1 MKNFIV
7 LTMVCLVALVL
18 VPQIHFANASLE
30 GKVSEKQ
37 YVNIRAEVWNLFF
50 RMTTAAFVVGAIVSE
65 STSRR
70 KRPDRCGG
78 FGLQAAEFLRVSR
91 RLEGLRRASRAGP
104 REFYRKAG
112 RNLRDYGTK

>member
-50 RMTTAAFVVGAIVSE
+50 RMTTAAFTVGAVVSGTMIWLCWRFRE
-65 STSRR
+65 SNPKNKTYKTRWEHLDDPTSGD
-70 KRPDRCGG
+70 PAGG
-78 FGLQAAEFLRVSR
+78 H
-91 RLEGLRRASRAGP
+91 
-104 REFYRKAG
+104 
-112 RNLRDYGTK
+112 